1 MLKFEHKGSLAF
13 TWEPETGIAEKG
25 YLEAY
30 DPWIYDYEGVVSI
43 KCRSWCVIVRS
54 HVFSFIRQS
63 GCFFETLVVSILNAL
78 KALPDSPLLYICS
91 PLNDPQH
98 RSR

>member
-1 MLKFEHKGSLAF
+1 MLKFAHKGSLAF

-43 KCRSWCVIVRS
+43 KCRSWLVIVRV
-54 HVFSFIRQS
+54 HVIHSSDSLGAFSNTWLFLS
-63 GCFFETLVVSILNAL
+63 
-78 KALPDSPLLYICS
+78 
-91 PLNDPQH
+91 
-98 RSR
+98 